1 MELGGLLVAESI
13 ELHNNSIQSPIPTS
27 LCDNTF
33 PLGELGVL
41 TSDCAAAAGVEP
53 LVECSCCTQ
62 CYQTYYVARL
72 ERLESFVLLVAAGIK
87 FDSIHSVGP

>member
-27 LCDNTF
+27 LCDNSF

-62 CYQTYYVARL
+62 CY
-72 ERLESFVLLVAAGIK
+72 
-87 FDSIHSVGP
+87 